1 MDKAYL
7 FYSLSKFY
15 IVKLSRRTYIVSV
28 HIVVT
33 IGTPVPSIITSGNA
47 KVPTITITP
56 ISNGIPLEEQRE
68 EKGNVTPYEKSFA
81 YIIEYKADFPYT
93 TTGLSL
99 SIHPQKSTLNFHVW
113 SVAYERRAMYSGA
126 YIIFRRRAIRIHLF
140 SRLLSDI
147 LFSDVRATLQYVL
160 LLATHSTHTRTHS
173 TCSSAC
179 VSLRRNRLNGPTK
192 RHLILN
198 FDALDG

>member
-33 IGTPVPSIITSGNA
+33 IGTPVPSIITSGNE

-99 SIHPQKSTLNFHVW
+99 S
-113 SVAYERRAMYSGA
+113 
-126 YIIFRRRAIRIHLF
+126 LF
-140 SRLLSDI
+140 TPRSRLSIFMCGQLRTNAVPCTLVRISSFAAEPYAYTYFHGYCRI
-147 LFSDVRATLQYVL
+147 FSFQTSEPPCSMFFFLPLTPPTPAPIRRVQVRA
-160 LLATHSTHTRTHS
+160 
-173 TCSSAC
+173 SA
-179 VSLRRNRLNGPTK
+179 
-192 RHLILN
+192 
-198 FDALDG
+198 